1 MVGQELLL
9 SGLIFLGSLL
19 VLFFVRRLF
28 FGFIKKS
35 SHNYA
40 LMLLRMLRLPSL
52 FWVVILSLYLTV
64 ELSPTKLLK
73 YSSVIEKVLIS
84 LLILSI
90 TSFFSNLLP
99 ELFQVYISKANLK
112 FPRTGIVFVIIKLVV
127 FVLGVI
133 TLLSYLGIQV
143 AHFITTLGIAG
154 LAISLALQGMLSNI
168 FSGLNL
174 IASRQIEVGD
184 FVRLENGEE
193 GYVEDITW
201 MNTVIR
207 RRDNNLVVVPNSR
220 LVNSIVINY
229 KKPTPSMNITVSIVI
244 SYSSDL
250 EKAEKLALEVAREVQ
265 KTVEG
270 ADPNFEPFVRYSAF
284 TEFGITLN
292 ITLRV
297 LNPDDQFFIRHEFI
311 KRLKKAYEREGIA
324 FIQFLLPP
332 FRSA

>member
-1 MVGQELLL
+1 
-9 SGLIFLGSLL
+9 
-19 VLFFVRRLF
+19 
-28 FGFIKKS
+28 
-35 SHNYA
+35 
-40 LMLLRMLRLPSL
+40 MLLRVLRLPSL
-52 FWVVILSLYLTV
+52 FWAIVISLYLTI
-64 ELSPTKLLK
+64 ELSPTQILRH
-73 YSSVIEKVLIS
+73 SSIAERVLIS

-90 TSFFSNLLP
+90 TSFFSNILP
-99 ELFQVYISKANLK
+99 ELLQIYISKANLK
-112 FPRTGIVFVIIKLVV
+112 FPRTGIVFVIIKLFV
-127 FVLGVI
+127 FILGII

-154 LAISLALQGMLSNI
+154 LAVSLALQGTLSNV

-184 FVRLENGEE
+184 LVRLENGEE

-201 MNTVIR
+201 MNTIIR

-229 KKPTPSMNITVSIVI
+229 GKPIPSMNITISIVI
-244 SYSSDL
+244 PYSSDL

-270 ADPNFEPFVRYSAF
+270 ADPSFEPFVRYSAF
-284 TEFGITLN
+284 TELGITLN
-292 ITLRV
+292 TTLRV
-297 LNPDDQFFIRHEFI
+297 LNPDSQFLIRHEFI
-311 KRLKKAYEREGIA
+311 KRLKKTYEREEIA
-324 FIQFLLPP
+324 FIQLLVPP

>member
-1 MVGQELLL
+1 LVGRELLID
-9 SGLIFLGSLL
+9 GLIFLGSLL
-19 VLFFVRRLF
+19 VLLFVRKLF
-28 FGFIKKS
+28 FDFIKKS
-35 SHNYA
+35 SHDYA
-40 LMLLRMLRLPSL
+40 VMLLRVLRLPSL
-52 FWVVILSLYLTV
+52 FWVIVLSLYLTI
-64 ELSPTKLLK
+64 ELSSTKLLK
-73 YSSVIEKVLIS
+73 YSAVIEKVLIS

-90 TSFFSNLLP
+90 TSFVSNLLS
-99 ELFQVYISKANLK
+99 ELLQVYISKTNLK
-112 FPRTGIVFVIIKLVV
+112 FPITGIVFVIIKLVV
-127 FVLGVI
+127 LVLGII
-133 TLLSYLGIQV
+133 TVLSYLGIQV

-154 LAISLALQGMLSNI
+154 LAVSLALQGTLSNV

-229 KKPTPSMNITVSIVI
+229 KKPTPSMNITVSVVI
-244 SYSSDL
+244 QYSSDL
-250 EKAEKLALEVAREVQ
+250 EKAERLALEVAREVQ

-270 ADPNFEPFVRYSAF
+270 ADPSFEPFVRYGAF
-284 TEFGITLN
+284 TELGITLN

-311 KRLKKAYEREGIA
+311 KRLKKAYEREEIA
-324 FIQFLLPP
+324 FIQLLVPP

>member
-1 MVGQELLL
+1 LVGRELLI

-19 VLFFVRRLF
+19 VLLLVRRLF
-28 FGFIKKS
+28 FGLIKKS
-35 SHNYA
+35 SQDYA
-40 LMLLRMLRLPSL
+40 VMLLRVLRLPSL
-52 FWVVILSLYLTV
+52 FWVIVISLYLMV
-64 ELSPTKLLK
+64 ELSPRQLLW
-73 YSSVIEKVLIS
+73 YSSIVEKVLIS

-99 ELFQVYISKANLK
+99 ELLQVYISNKNIK
-112 FPRTGIVFVIIKLVV
+112 FPRTGIVFVIIKLIV
-127 FVLGVI
+127 FVLGII
-133 TLLSYLGIQV
+133 TVLSYLGIQV

-154 LAISLALQGMLSNI
+154 LAVSLALQGTLSNI

-184 FVRLENGEE
+184 FIRLENGEE

-201 MNTVIR
+201 MNTIIR

-229 KKPTPSMNITVSIVI
+229 GKPIPSMNIAVSVVI
-244 SYSSDL
+244 PYSSDL
-250 EKAEKLALEVAREVQ
+250 EKAERLTLEVAREVQ

-270 ADPNFEPFVRYSAF
+270 ADPSFEPSVRYSTF
-284 TEFGITLN
+284 TELGLTLN

-297 LNPDDQFFIRHEFI
+297 LNPDSQFLIRHEFI
-311 KRLKKAYEREGIA
+311 KRLKKTYEREGIV
-324 FIQFLLPP
+324 FIQPSAPP
-332 FRSA
+332 SQSA

>member
-1 MVGQELLL
+1 VRLELLV

-19 VLFFVRRLF
+19 VLLLVRRLF
-28 FGFIKKS
+28 LGFIKRS
-35 SHNYA
+35 SHDYA
-40 LMLLRMLRLPSL
+40 VMILRVLRLPSL
-52 FWVVILSLYLTV
+52 FWVIVISLYLTV

-90 TSFFSNLLP
+90 TSFFSNTLP
-99 ELFQVYISKANLK
+99 ELLHAYISNKNLK
-112 FPRTGIVFVIIKLVV
+112 FPKTGIVFVIIKLVV

-133 TLLSYLGIQV
+133 TVLSYLGIQIT
-143 AHFITTLGIAG
+143 HFITTLGIAG
-154 LAISLALQGMLSNI
+154 LAVSLALQNTLSNV

-207 RRDNNLVVVPNSR
+207 RLDNNLVVVPNSR

-229 KKPTPSMNITVSIVI
+229 KKPTPSMNIAVSIVI
-244 SYSSDL
+244 PYSSDL

-265 KTVEG
+265 KTVKG
-270 ADPNFEPFVRYSAF
+270 ADQSFEPLVRYNAF
-284 TEFGITLN
+284 TELGITLN
-292 ITLRV
+292 IILRV
-297 LNPDDQFFIRHEFI
+297 LNPDSQFFIRHEFI
-311 KRLKKAYEREGIA
+311 KRLKKTYEREGIA
-324 FIQFLLPP
+324 FIQLLVPP

>member
-1 MVGQELLL
+1 LVGWELLI
-9 SGLIFLGSLL
+9 SSLIFLGSLL
-19 VLFFVRRLF
+19 ALLSARRLF

-35 SHNYA
+35 SHDYA
-40 LMLLRMLRLPSL
+40 LTLLRVLRLPSL
-52 FWVVILSLYLTV
+52 FWAIVISLYLTV

-73 YSSVIEKVLIS
+73 YSAMIEKVLIS

-90 TSFFSNLLP
+90 ASFFSNLLP
-99 ELFQVYISKANLK
+99 ELLQVYISKANLK
-112 FPRTGIVFVIIKLVV
+112 FPKTGIVFVIIKLVV
-127 FVLGVI
+127 FILGVI
-133 TLLSYLGIQV
+133 TLLSYLGVQV
-143 AHFITTLGIAG
+143 AHLITTLGIAG
-154 LAISLALQGMLSNI
+154 LAVSLALQGTLSNV

-174 IASRQIEVGD
+174 IASRQIELGD

-229 KKPTPSMNITVSIVI
+229 GKPTPSMNIIVSVVI
-244 SYSSDL
+244 PYSSDL
-250 EKAEKLALEVAREVQ
+250 EKAERLALEVAREVQ
-265 KTVEG
+265 KIVEG
-270 ADPNFEPFVRYSAF
+270 ADPSFEPSVRYSAF
-284 TEFGITLN
+284 TELGITLN

-297 LNPDDQFFIRHEFI
+297 LNPDSQFLIRHEFI
-311 KRLKKAYEREGIA
+311 KRLKKTYEREGIA
-324 FIQFLLPP
+324 FIQLLVPP

>member
-1 MVGQELLL
+1 LVGRELLI
-9 SGLIFLGSLL
+9 SGFIFFGSLL
-19 VLFFVRRLF
+19 VLLFVRKLF

-35 SHNYA
+35 SHDYA
-40 LMLLRMLRLPSL
+40 LILLRVLRLPSL
-52 FWVVILSLYLTV
+52 FWAIVISLYLTV

-90 TSFFSNLLP
+90 TLFFSNLLP
-99 ELFQVYISKANLK
+99 ELLRIYISKTNLK
-112 FPRTGIVFVIIKLVV
+112 FPKTGIVFVIIKLVI
-127 FVLGVI
+127 FILGII
-133 TLLSYLGIQV
+133 TVLSYLGIQV

-154 LAISLALQGMLSNI
+154 LAVSLALQGTLSNV

-201 MNTVIR
+201 MNAVIR

-244 SYSSDL
+244 PYSSDL
-250 EKAEKLALEVAREVQ
+250 EKAERLALEVTRDVQ

-270 ADPNFEPFVRYSAF
+270 ADPSFEPFVRYSAF
-284 TEFGITLN
+284 TELGITLN

-297 LNPDDQFFIRHEFI
+297 LNPDSQFLIRHEFI
-311 KRLKKAYEREGIA
+311 KRLKKTYEREGIA
-324 FIQFLLPP
+324 FIQLLVPP

>member
-1 MVGQELLL
+1 MMRQELLL

-19 VLFFVRRLF
+19 VLLLVRSLF
-28 FGFIKKS
+28 FGFIKRS
-35 SHNYA
+35 SQDYA
-40 LMLLRMLRLPSL
+40 VMLLRVFRLPSL
-52 FWVVILSLYLTV
+52 FWAIVISLYLAV
-64 ELSPTKLLK
+64 KLSPGQLLG
-73 YSSVIEKVLIS
+73 YSSIVEKVLIS

-90 TSFFSNLLP
+90 TSFFSNTLP
-99 ELFQVYISKANLK
+99 ELLHAYISNKNLK
-112 FPRTGIVFVIIKLVV
+112 FPKTGIVFVIIKLVV

-133 TLLSYLGIQV
+133 TVLSYLGIQIT
-143 AHFITTLGIAG
+143 HFITTLGIAG
-154 LAISLALQGMLSNI
+154 LAVSLALQNTLSNV

-207 RRDNNLVVVPNSR
+207 RLDNNLVVVPNSR

-229 KKPTPSMNITVSIVI
+229 KKPTPSMNIAVSIVI
-244 SYSSDL
+244 PYSSDL

-265 KTVEG
+265 KTVKG
-270 ADPNFEPFVRYSAF
+270 ADQSFEPLVRYNAF
-284 TEFGITLN
+284 TELGITLN
-292 ITLRV
+292 IILRV
-297 LNPDDQFFIRHEFI
+297 LNPDSQFFIRHEFI
-311 KRLKKAYEREGIA
+311 KRLKKTYEREGIA
-324 FIQFLLPP
+324 FIQLLVPP